1 MVKILSFDIG
11 IKNLAYCLLESNNG
25 ADVNTDCA
33 ILDWGIIDLINDTHI
48 VNTNDTVV
56 TDKTK
61 CSFLQKNNKICGKT
75 GYCHNKES
83 NNGEDVL
90 CKTHSKK
97 YSEEQIDIIVKTS
110 GKKKV
115 VKKKCNTKS
124 SRDICITLIQKLNQK
139 PNFITCDYI
148 VIENQPSTKNPTMK
162 TIQVMIYTYFINK
175 CYIDNKSEHI
185 KDIVLLAPRNKLTVY
200 TGPVVECNLKNKYSR
215 TKKLGIE
222 YCKYMI
228 QGDIPNT
235 QVFISHTK
243 KDDLA
248 DCYLQGVF
256 FIKNNIKKYK

>member
-11 IKNLAYCLLESNNG
+11 IKNLAYCLLE
-25 ADVNTDCA
+25 NTDINGDSS
-33 ILDWGIIDLINDTHI
+33 ILDWGIIDLINDTPLI
-48 VNTNDTVV
+48 QNI
-56 TDKTK
+56 DKDK
-61 CSFLQKNNKICGKT
+61 NKDNSCICSFIQKNKKICGKT
-75 GYCHNKES
+75 GYCQYKE
-83 NNGEDVL
+83 NDDIL

-97 YSEEQIDIIVKTS
+97 YVDDQIDIIEKVV
-110 GKKKV
+110 KKKV

-124 SRDICITLIQKLNQK
+124 SRDICITLIEKLNEK
-139 PNFITCDYI
+139 PHFIECDYI

-175 CYIDNKSEHI
+175 CYIDNKCQHI

-228 QGDIPNT
+228 QTDIQNT
-235 QVFISHTK
+235 QLFISHTK

-256 FIKNNIKKYK
+256 FIKNNLKKYK